1 MVDKFQASNRSNS
14 AGQPFYAAG
23 TYVKAASRQ
32 GFQQRSSTI
41 PNEVEKHPNS
51 TAISLGMTFVRDVG
65 WARWILARARAL
77 LLESSVWVI

>member
-51 TAISLGMTFVRDVG
+51 TAFSPGIIFNVVITGYIEAGMYTIST
-65 WARWILARARAL
+65 
-77 LLESSVWVI
+77 SKKS